1 MPAPPRPELGEVLLS
16 ALTASLAATFGSLL
30 TLVVTAPRLAAERPA
45 ELVVAAASMLLA
57 VLPFL
62 AVVSYPLR
70 WLFPEAGGWAWGTF
84 GLVEGL
90 LTGPLSGFRLGP
102 VLAGLAVSLALHVL
116 LGCAVLG
123 AFTWAGA
130 LRRRG

>member
-1 MPAPPRPELGEVLLS
+1 MPPRPELGEVLLA

-45 ELVVAAASMLLA
+45 ELVVVAASMLLA

-70 WLFPEAGGWAWGTF
+70 WLFPDAGGWAWGTF
-84 GLVEGL
+84 GLIEGL
-90 LTGPLSGFRLGP
+90 LTGPLSGFRVGFVP
-102 VLAGLAVSLALHVL
+102 AGIAISLVIHVL
-116 LGCAVLG
+116 LGSAVLG
-123 AFTWAGA
+123 AFTWIGVH
-130 LRRRG
+130 RRG

>member
-1 MPAPPRPELGEVLLS
+1 MPASPRPELGEVLLS
-16 ALTASLAATFGSLL
+16 ALTASLATTFGSLL

-45 ELVVAAASMLLA
+45 ELVVVAASMLLA

-70 WLFPEAGGWAWGTF
+70 WLFPDAGGWAWGTF

-90 LTGPLSGFRLGP
+90 LTGPLSGFRVGFVP
-102 VLAGLAVSLALHVL
+102 AGIAISLVIHVL
-116 LGCAVLG
+116 LGSAVLG
-123 AFTWAGA
+123 AFTWIGVH
-130 LRRRG
+130 RRG